1 MKANDI
7 FDVMGGIVF
16 VALITTIVTSRNTAS
31 QITAL
36 GNAFSGSI
44 QSALGNAPRNAR

>member
-1 MKANDI
+1 MKVNSF
-7 FDVMGGIVF
+7 FDVLGAIVL
-16 VALITTIVTSRNTAS
+16 VALVTSLVSSRNTAR

-44 QSALGNAPRNAR
+44 RAALGR

>member
-7 FDVMGGIVF
+7 FDVMGGIVL
-16 VALITTIVTSRNTAS
+16 VALVTSLVSSRNTAS
-31 QITAL
+31 QVTAL

-44 QSALGNAPRNAR
+44 AAALGKGSYR